1 MQVKCQNRKIMD
13 SSRIN
18 SKTDVERIFLN
29 LRNNPYAFVLIK
41 RYILFLD
48 YMHVSMKQ
56 IGHERLTV
64 YQTPL
69 PQRFDF
75 YGIQDFRKKR
85 SYGVFEITKPKKKRI
100 SCLEMKLMA
109 IACTLTMTGK
119 NRKETEFNT
128 CILRTI
134 WQRL

>member
-1 MQVKCQNRKIMD
+1 MD

-29 LRNNPYAFVLIK
+29 PRNNPYAFVLIK

-48 YMHVSMKQ
+48 YMHVSLKQ

-69 PQRFDF
+69 SQRFDF
-75 YGIQDFRKKR
+75 YGI
-85 SYGVFEITKPKKKRI
+85 
-100 SCLEMKLMA
+100 
-109 IACTLTMTGK
+109 
-119 NRKETEFNT
+119 
-128 CILRTI
+128 
-134 WQRL
+134 

>member
-1 MQVKCQNRKIMD
+1 MD

-18 SKTDVERIFLN
+18 SKLTDVERIFLN
-29 LRNNPYAFVLIK
+29 PRNNPYAFVLIK

-56 IGHERLTV
+56 IGHESLTV

-75 YGIQDFRKKR
+75 YGI
-85 SYGVFEITKPKKKRI
+85 
-100 SCLEMKLMA
+100 
-109 IACTLTMTGK
+109 
-119 NRKETEFNT
+119 
-128 CILRTI
+128 
-134 WQRL
+134 